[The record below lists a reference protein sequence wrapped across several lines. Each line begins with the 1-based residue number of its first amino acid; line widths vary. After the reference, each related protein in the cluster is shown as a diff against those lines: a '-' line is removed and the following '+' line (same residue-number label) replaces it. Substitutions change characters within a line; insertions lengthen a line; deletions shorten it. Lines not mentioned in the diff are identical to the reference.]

1 MSKNLA
7 VFLCIVLADLA
18 VVSAVG
24 SSIEQMAY
32 AKNPKVSN
40 VQVTNSNVLHNNNN
54 NNKKNSIDSNCPGA
68 LSEIRD
74 DRLSQRV
81 DDGISAVSLSS
92 SSSSS
97 KTLSSCSDPISFNS
111 CRKLDVSHSLT
122 STPPIDKTV
131 KDSSIT
137 KDTAGS
143 HVKNTCSTG
152 HDEHKGEHKTG
163 RKDHSSSL
171 SRIRV
176 PSGLQLPKNLI
187 IPTCPGGGATS
198 VSTNCCGT
206 TSCPPIKGTNG
217 ADIIIATE
225 VAGATIYALEDN
237 DVIQCGPGDCITYG
251 GPGDNVMM
259 ASSSN
264 TAKLFGGSGNNVF
277 IGSAGNSLMVGG
289 KGDDQ
294 LYGGTGNDVMIGG
307 GGTNYFD
314 CGPNGNAIILDFNAK
329 NGDTKAPNC
338 KYTIAANTGVV
349 PLPPG

>member
-18 VVSAVG
+18 VVSTVG

-32 AKNPKVSN
+32 AKNLKVSN

-81 DDGISAVSLSS
+81 DDGISALSLSSSSS

-137 KDTAGS
+137 KDTAP
-143 HVKNTCSTG
+143 HLYTPMTST
-152 HDEHKGEHKTG
+152 KASTK
-163 RKDHSSSL
+163 
-171 SRIRV
+171 RV
-176 PSGLQLPKNLI
+176 GKI
-187 IPTCPGGGATS
+187 I
-198 VSTNCCGT
+198 
-206 TSCPPIKGTNG
+206 
-217 ADIIIATE
+217 
-225 VAGATIYALEDN
+225 VA
-237 DVIQCGPGDCITYG
+237 
-251 GPGDNVMM
+251 
-259 ASSSN
+259 
-264 TAKLFGGSGNNVF
+264 LFHEFVF
-277 IGSAGNSLMVGG
+277 
-289 KGDDQ
+289 
-294 LYGGTGNDVMIGG
+294 
-307 GGTNYFD
+307 
-314 CGPNGNAIILDFNAK
+314 PLDFNFLK
-329 NGDTKAPNC
+329 
-338 KYTIAANTGVV
+338 I
-349 PLPPG
+349 